1 MTNSATNTRYV
12 TLVAA
17 GAALGGLLF
26 GFDTSTMN
34 AAINGI
40 RPTLDLSAG
49 EVGFIAAISL
59 IGAAIG
65 AWFAGPVAARSNRN
79 RVMFIAGTLITVGA
93 LIVSFTNQVVL
104 LGVFRLMVGLGI
116 GSASAMVPAYITE
129 VSPPDIRGRL
139 GSLWQLAIVFGQ
151 LLGLLSGYELT
162 HWAGSEVAPLFFG
175 AAAWR
180 WMFVAVAILAAAYIF
195 ISRLLPQS
203 PEDLMRHGKENEAR
217 KLLTRIGGI
226 QVEEEIAAIRQAL
239 GKKGKVATL
248 KDLRGPKFGLKAIV
262 WTGILLAAFQQLVG
276 INVVKT
282 YSNALWRL
290 VGFSTGASF
299 TISITTVLVS
309 IASTIV
315 AITIIDKVRRKT
327 MLLAG
332 AAVMAVALE
341 ALAACFWTATG
352 SGDDVILGRSAAIIA
367 LIAINVFAVAFGVTW
382 GPVMWVMLGEL
393 FDGNLRTIGVAVCTA
408 ANWMTNWLVTRTFPL
423 LAGVSLN
430 ITYGLYT
437 LFAILAFVFVLMAL
451 PETKGRRVT

>member
-367 LIAINVFAVAFGVTW
+367 LIAINVFAVAFGVT
-382 GPVMWVMLGEL
+382 
-393 FDGNLRTIGVAVCTA
+393 
-408 ANWMTNWLVTRTFPL
+408 
-423 LAGVSLN
+423 
-430 ITYGLYT
+430 
-437 LFAILAFVFVLMAL
+437 
-451 PETKGRRVT
+451 